1 MKITKQRLKEIIK
14 EELKNSQNE
23 GFFSRVG
30 ASLGRKNKMH
40 GYAFPQFKKVFDKFR
55 SADDKDPVALLQ
67 AAQEIMKARRNYV
80 KSMKKDTGVD
90 GGEWSQ
96 ELNSDQFKEYQDLY
110 NTSIRYT
117 GRMLRQAYE
126 LDRRAKLR
134 KEIEAAEEAQ
144 RIELEQAKAE
154 RAEARAEA
162 ERNRKD
168 KKDPK
173 DARPN
178 FAIGQ
183 QDRKAKTF
191 GFGANESKITKST
204 LKSIIAEELAKAKSK

>member
-1 MKITKQRLKEIIK
+1 
-14 EELKNSQNE
+14 
-23 GFFSRVG
+23 
-30 ASLGRKNKMH
+30 
-40 GYAFPQFKKVFDKFR
+40 
-55 SADDKDPVALLQ
+55 
-67 AAQEIMKARRNYV
+67 
-80 KSMKKDTGVD
+80 MKKDAGVD

-96 ELNSDQFKEYQDLY
+96 ELNSDQFKEYQDLF
-110 NTSIRYT
+110 NNSIRYT
-117 GRMLRQAYE
+117 GRMLNQASE

-134 KEIEAAEEAQ
+134 KEIEAAKEAQ

-183 QDRKAKTF
+183 QDRKAKTS
-191 GFGANESKITKST
+191 GFGANESKITKSA
-204 LKSIIAEELAKAKSK
+204 LKAIIAEELEEIIKEQRVYIDDAKVGDYMEIMVDDDGRVDGDALPPDDKRIKAQSPGSVDQYIPFKALVQVVAVSKYGEE